1 MSKPEEKI
9 IAILQREHISFFREY
24 RFSDLAKYR
33 FDFYIPS
40 LNVVIEYDGEQHF
53 QRVKKFQK
61 TRGDFLRQQA
71 RDRKKNEFCLRR
83 AIKLYRVPYWEIDN
97 ISCFKDL
104 CRPKFRVKDKYHND
118 KLRRQLIDKKQ

>member
-9 IAILQREHISFFREY
+9 IAILLREHISFFREY

-53 QRVKKFQK
+53 
-61 TRGDFLRQQA
+61 
-71 RDRKKNEFCLRR
+71 
-83 AIKLYRVPYWEIDN
+83 
-97 ISCFKDL
+97 
-104 CRPKFRVKDKYHND
+104 
-118 KLRRQLIDKKQ
+118 